1 MGIKRFIIG
10 VLAVLSVT
18 ICAAQKY
25 ALTYDE
31 LTREQKERLEKN
43 SDQPIYIH
51 CKADG
56 WDVTIDNEPY
66 GNNVVHSPD
75 WQPDPWYVREHR
87 AVVTVKHKDLPRTR
101 KLFLYRDVLTKG
113 RLRDENGSSFD
124 ISDVTILEVTKD
136 KVYIEISIIQLDTD
150 ADAHF
155 LLEITKDG
163 YKCIEVFYP
172 QPGDDD

>member
-1 MGIKRFIIG
+1 MGIKRFIIVG
-10 VLAVLSVT
+10 LAVLSVT

-31 LTREQKERLEKN
+31 LTPKQKDQLEKN
-43 SDQPIYIH
+43 SAQPRYFH
-51 CKADG
+51 WKAYG
-56 WDVTIDNEPY
+56 WDVTLDYEPY
-66 GNNVVHSPD
+66 GNNLVHSPD
-75 WQPDPWYVREHR
+75 WQEDPWYAREHR

-113 RLRDENGSSFD
+113 RFRDENGSSCD
-124 ISDVTILEVTKD
+124 IYNVTFQEVTKD
-136 KVYIEISIIQLDTD
+136 KVYIEISINQLDTD
-150 ADAHF
+150 AGTDF

>member
-1 MGIKRFIIG
+1 MGIKRLIIG

-31 LTREQKERLEKN
+31 LTQ
-43 SDQPIYIH
+43 DQRNELARQTKQPEYYH
-51 CKADG
+51 GKAYG
-56 WDVTIDNEPY
+56 WDVTLDYEPY
-66 GNNVVHSPD
+66 GNNLVHSFGC
-75 WQPDPWYVREHR
+75 QQDPGYVREHR
-87 AVVTVKHKDLPRTR
+87 AVVTVRHKDLPRTR

-113 RLRDENGSSFD
+113 RFRDENGSSYD
-124 ISDVTILEVTKD
+124 IYNASIHAITKD
-136 KVYIEISIIQLDTD
+136 AVYIKISIVQYDTD
-150 ADAHF
+150 DGADF
-155 LLEITKDG
+155 LLERTKDG